1 MMEDVVLSLV
11 DKVKSL
17 ESEVEEL
24 KKSRALH
31 VCSIIN
37 RSKRIEQ
44 FLRSEV
50 QRIGQAV
57 AQARSLL

>member
-24 KKSRALH
+24 KKSRALR

-50 QRIGQAV
+50 QRIGQEV
-57 AQARSLL
+57 AQPRSLL

>member
-24 KKSRALH
+24 KKSHALR
-31 VCSIIN
+31 VCSTIK
-37 RSKRIEQ
+37 RSKRIEH